1 MVPADEQH
9 VARLR
14 REYTRRLRA
23 LELRLARQGESNV
36 DPAVLAEIEDIQ
48 QRLAEIGLL
57 EQPRPSAEIKAAIR
71 AHFDDDL
78 DFLIAQFSKFGQRL
92 TGVEEQV
99 SRVMQAHN
107 AAQEWRLGITDDV
120 QQLKGDPE
128 KERRSRAWGRGI
140 QVLIL
145 ALVIAVLVILLYWLW

>member
-1 MVPADEQH
+1 MPADEQH

-14 REYTRRLRA
+14 REHTRRLRA
-23 LELRLARQGESNV
+23 LELRIARQGEPNA
-36 DPAVLAEIEDIQ
+36 DPAVLAEIEDIR
-48 QRLAEIGLL
+48 QRLAELDLL
-57 EQPRPSAEIKAAIR
+57 ERPRPSAEIKAAIR

-99 SRVMQAHN
+99 ARVMQAHH
-107 AAQEWRLGITDDV
+107 AAQDWRNGISADV
-120 QQLKGDPE
+120 QDLKGDRD
-128 KERRSRAWGRGI
+128 KDQRGRLWGRRI

-145 ALVIAVLVILLYWLW
+145 ALVLVVLVILIWWAW